1 MASRKKNFFYI
12 ILTNHYFKVGD
23 EFKRRLGF
31 GVTGNTGRRIRS
43 YSNTSGGEQEFL
55 KLYFSPNYEVMEV
68 EKILKQRL
76 ADDCHTINGEE
87 VEWISPYSEIDA
99 DELIK
104 MVQNIITDLRLNV
117 KSIKSDF
124 LPYKDA
130 DWQKEI
136 NEESLILYPESY
148 LEDI

>member
-1 MASRKKNFFYI
+1 MASRKKNFFYV
-12 ILTNHYFKVGD
+12 ILTNHYFKV
-23 EFKRRLGF
+23 GF

-104 MVQNIITDLRLNV
+104 MVQHIITDLRLNV

>member
-12 ILTNHYFKVGD
+12 ILTSHYFKVGD
-23 EFKRRLGF
+23 EFKKRLGF
-31 GVTGNTGRRIRS
+31 GVTGNVGRRIRS

-55 KLYFSPNYEVMEV
+55 NLYFSPNYEVMEI

-87 VEWISPYSEIDA
+87 VEWISPYSDIDT

-104 MVQNIITDLRLNV
+104 MVQNIINELRLNV

-124 LPYKDA
+124 LPFKDA

-136 NEESLILYPESY
+136 NEESLILYPDLY
-148 LEDI
+148 LEDN

>member
-23 EFKRRLGF
+23 EFKKRLGF
-31 GVTGNTGRRIRS
+31 GVTGNSGRRIRS

-87 VEWISPYSEIDA
+87 VEWISPYSDIAVDQLIGMID
-99 DELIK
+99 D
-104 MVQNIITDLRLNV
+104 IIYGLRLNV
-117 KSIKSDF
+117 KPIKSDF
-124 LPYKDA
+124 LPFTDA

-136 NEESLILYPESY
+136 NDETLNLYPDQY
-148 LEDI
+148 LEG